1 MTSFKRQQQK
11 YVKKPYRVRNW
22 SEYEAGLRSRGSL
35 TVWIEIDAVSCT
47 IPGWDAPVPRPSL
60 APQIRRWTLIRSV
73 WICDKI
79 RQRVIVPRGG
89 MNRL

>member
-1 MTSFKRQQQK
+1 MTNAWQHAADMADKHANSNGIF
-11 YVKKPYRVRNW
+11 VR
-22 SEYEAGLRSRGSL
+22 L
-35 TVWIEIDAVSCT
+35 TGDGDKIVGAFCGE
-47 IPGWDAPVPRPSL
+47 PLPRASL